1 MRNEELGIRNKYIVL
16 FLIFGLFLCGPL
28 MAQTATAAPSV
39 TAVPSEKVRL
49 SPDDAVERAI
59 KNNLSLESAR
69 VTASTKKRAS
79 DLSWNQFIPGVTVAG
94 SLIRDNEKG
103 KVTGMAP
110 VRWDDVKDQIP
121 PGSLTQG
128 NFELSAPGGG
138 PTIYNYVAP
147 YSMESS
153 QWHVAGSIQMSLNL
167 SVAMFENMHRLRLD
181 YQGGMIAYDKAKL
194 QLERDVRKAYNSMLL
209 LQENIALLRESF
221 EAAGRRVQLAQANY
235 RAGLAPELT
244 LLQAQVAMENM
255 KPTIDQVENAYRLS
269 MANFAMFLGLDYDT
283 PFELIPL
290 NNTAEFI
297 SLDVK
302 ELISKSASGKP
313 DINELRHNI
322 LMLKSARKAQALS
335 LLPALSLSW
344 NTTPAFI
351 GDPWKDSWGDNDLWR
366 KSGSL
371 TISLG
376 LRLNSLI
383 PFSQDF
389 QGIRNLDDQITGA
402 NIGLARMIQG
412 TEIEIYNTVLALNRT
427 QITAQAQAQTVA
439 LAERAYRLTE
449 QAFRAGL
456 QDLFQVQNTEL
467 ELKQA
472 KVSMLEQ
479 QFNYLN
485 GLLDLEYSIG
495 VPFGTLNSGVQ

>member
-1 MRNEELGIRNKYIVL
+1 MLSGIL
-16 FLIFGLFLCGPL
+16 
-28 MAQTATAAPSV
+28 
-39 TAVPSEKVRL
+39 
-49 SPDDAVERAI
+49 
-59 KNNLSLESAR
+59 
-69 VTASTKKRAS
+69 
-79 DLSWNQFIPGVTVAG
+79 
-94 SLIRDNEKG
+94 
-103 KVTGMAP
+103 
-110 VRWDDVKDQIP
+110 P
-121 PGSLTQG
+121 PGL
-128 NFELSAPGGG
+128 PD
-138 PTIYNYVAP
+138 IYGVVP
-147 YSMESS
+147 YSVEAS
-153 QWHVAGSIQMSLNL
+153 QWHVAGSIQMSLNISL
-167 SVAMFENMHRLRLD
+167 AMFENMNRLKLD
-181 YQGGMIAYDKAKL
+181 YQSGLIAYDKAKL
-194 QLERDVRKAYNSMLL
+194 QLERDVRKAYNSMRL
-209 LQENIALLRESF
+209 LQENITLLRESF

-283 PFELIPL
+283 PFELLPL
-290 NNTAEFI
+290 EKVTEFI

-302 ELISKSASGKP
+302 DLISKSASGKP

-322 LMLKSARKAQALS
+322 LLLKSARKAQAQS
-335 LLPALSLSW
+335 LLPALTLSW
-344 NTTPAFI
+344 NTTPAFT
-351 GDPWKDSWGDNDLWR
+351 GDPWKDDWGDNDLWR

-376 LRLNSLI
+376 LRLHSLI
-383 PFSQDF
+383 PFSPDF
-389 QGIRNLDDQITGA
+389 QGVKNLDDQITGA

-412 TEIEIYNTVLALNRT
+412 TEIEIYNTVLALNKT
-427 QITAQAQAQTVA
+427 QITAEAQKKTVE

-456 QDLFQVQNTEL
+456 QDLLQVQNAEL

-495 VPFGTLNSGVQ
+495 VPFGTLHSGAQ